1 MPINRK
7 KVIWTCLGL
16 WLLFCAIAFNRA
28 KFDDYVHLEGD
39 TWEYQSM
46 AINWARGKSLM
57 TEGAFGDY
65 HKDYKFH
72 PVAEIYQPQLDYMLK
87 KGKSGG
93 DTKFYRTPGY
103 IIFLGTIYKLF
114 GVSPLIAKQ
123 IQLLLITFIAACL
136 PFIGFNYW
144 NQRGFIAGILSGFIF
159 LQEYAQNISQNTG
172 ITYPA
177 QIMTEILIT
186 FGLLIFVLAFIYW
199 QKRKHWPRVLLL
211 GLITGINLL
220 IKGSTMFIVPL
231 TLAYF
236 SYLFIKQKLKLNV
249 LLIFIVGV
257 VITVAPYSIYAS
269 IKSSQ
274 LVILSTQARVVILGG
289 NNEFAADG
297 TWHREG
303 YPPNNETS
311 FYAQPKI
318 RSLPLLTQ
326 VIVFYKQHQY
336 LLPQI
341 FIAKIISGFY
351 LFKYLPVALI
361 LSIYHLLK
369 TRSLGLPVPFL
380 ILFLNFLLLTLLTFG
395 LPRFIQ
401 VIDFVFILTATNYLL
416 EILIDTQHYIKKLK
430 LF

>member
-1 MPINRK
+1 
-7 KVIWTCLGL
+7 
-16 WLLFCAIAFNRA
+16 
-28 KFDDYVHLEGD
+28 
-39 TWEYQSM
+39 
-46 AINWARGKSLM
+46 
-57 TEGAFGDY
+57 
-65 HKDYKFH
+65 
-72 PVAEIYQPQLDYMLK
+72 
-87 KGKSGG
+87 
-93 DTKFYRTPGY
+93 
-103 IIFLGTIYKLF
+103 
-114 GVSPLIAKQ
+114 
-123 IQLLLITFIAACL
+123 
-136 PFIGFNYW
+136 
-144 NQRGFIAGILSGFIF
+144 
-159 LQEYAQNISQNTG
+159 
-172 ITYPA
+172 
-177 QIMTEILIT
+177 MTEILIT